1 MTLWDQLCGIL
12 SLPSRID
19 LIKVMRAVAAAVDF
33 SILNGQ
39 IKLFVLAKTEFLAS
53 NLIIYRSN
61 DS

>member
-1 MTLWDQLCGIL
+1 MTLWDQLCGTI

-39 IKLFVLAKTEFLAS
+39 IKLFVLAKIENLAS
-53 NLIIYRSN
+53 ILIFDRSN
-61 DS
+61 NF